1 MAFKARTSKPEAGN
15 KYYITKAKGGYSAAI
30 QGNPTDKDCDVLS
43 NCVGY
48 AYGRF
53 NEIGG
58 WGCCKY
64 LWPTNAENFMQY
76 KGSCETGMTP
86 EVGAVMVWQKG
97 ATLSGSD
104 GAGHVAVVEKV
115 ISPTEVFTSES
126 GWGSSAF
133 WNQTRKKGSGNWGA
147 NSNYKF
153 LGFIYNPAIH
163 NKKDAVTDKEPTI
176 TNPVS
181 RDTSKNQIQ
190 VLVSD
195 LNVRTGAGTGYKSLG
210 TAKKGYYNYTDSK
223 SANGYVWYEIGE
235 SNWIAANSSW
245 TKIHV
250 AKPEPVMTSPVAR
263 DESKDQLQIVIPNLR
278 VRTGAGN
285 NKTTLG
291 LAKKGYYNYT
301 AVKQANGY
309 TWYKIAES
317 NWIAYGPKWVNLYPA
332 KKDEVE
338 VYTVKKGD
346 SLFSIAEKFNT
357 TWQKLAEYNYIK
369 NPSFIQIGQKIKI
382 PK

>member
-1 MAFKARTSKPEAGN
+1 MSFKIRTSKPGAGN

-30 QGNPTDKDCDVLS
+30 QGKPTDKDCNVLS

-58 WGCCKY
+58 YGYCKY

-86 EVGAVMVWQKG
+86 KVGACMVWQKG

-104 GAGHVAVVEKV
+104 GAGHVAIVEKV
-115 ISPTEVFTSES
+115 ISSTEVMTSES
-126 GWGSSAF
+126 GWNSSAF

-153 LGFIYNPAIH
+153 LGFIYNPAVTE
-163 NKKDAVTDKEPTI
+163 KDTKVEDTTAITSAVA
-176 TNPVS
+176 

-195 LNVRTGAGTGYKSLG
+195 LNVRTGAGTSYKSLG
-210 TAKKGYYNYTDSK
+210 AAKKGYYNYTETK
-223 SANGYVWYEIGE
+223 SANGYIWYKIGE

-245 TKIHV
+245 TKLHE
-250 AKPEPVMTSPVAR
+250 ATPEPTMPSPVKR
-263 DESKDQLQIVIPNLR
+263 DESKNQLQIVIPNLR
-278 VRTGAGN
+278 VRTGAGDK
-285 NKTTLG
+285 KTALG

-301 AVKQANGY
+301 DVKKADGY
-309 TWYKIAES
+309 AWYKIGES
-317 NWIAYGPKWVNLYPA
+317 NWIAYGAKWVTLYPA
-332 KKDEVE
+332 KKDDE

-346 SLFSIAEKFNT
+346 TLAAIGKKFGVDY
-357 TWQKLAEYNYIK
+357 KKIAEYNNIS
-369 NPSFIQIGQKIKI
+369 NPSLIQIGQKIKI